1 MPKMS
6 AEDHPAFVMA
16 HPHEVPSLRY
26 VPESG
31 YPPHW
36 EYCAPSRFWGQKLG
50 LPEIYRSYSDVLGED
65 HAAIQARLF
74 SIHTRTISD
83 ESRDAEVLALFE
95 RLTQAHPDLPRETVL
110 TMKQVAGVVH
120 GAVSQFSPADIAFF
134 LNKRSPRED
143 DAWRERKIAV
153 QRLTGGWG
161 FEWVI
166 SHITLDLI
174 EARLIELG
182 EDFDILADMM
192 DKSYRAPGSMSA

>member
-1 MPKMS
+1 MPKMRP
-6 AEDHPAFVMA
+6 EDHPAFVMA

-31 YPPHW
+31 YPPHG
-36 EYCAPSRFWGQKLG
+36 EYNAPSRFWGRKLG
-50 LPEIYRSYSDVLGED
+50 LPEIHRSYADVLGDD
-65 HAAIQARLF
+65 HAAIQAELF

-83 ESRDAEVLALFE
+83 EHRDVEVLKLFE
-95 RLTQAHPDLPRETVL
+95 RLTQAHPDLPCETVL

-143 DAWRERKIAV
+143 SAWRERKSAV
-153 QRLTGGWG
+153 QKLSGGWG

-166 SHITLDLI
+166 SHETLDLV

-182 EDFDILADMM
+182 DDFDILADAS
-192 DKSYRAPGSMSA
+192 DRYRAPGSLSA

>member
-1 MPKMS
+1 MPKLR

-31 YPPHW
+31 YPA
-36 EYCAPSRFWGQKLG
+36 YGQYNAPARFWGLKLG
-50 LPEIYRSYSDVLGED
+50 LPEIHRSYSDVLGDD
-65 HAAIQARLF
+65 HAAIQADLF

-83 ESRDAEVLALFE
+83 DRRDAEVLSLFE
-95 RLTQAHPDLPRETVL
+95 RLTQAHPDLPREAVL

-134 LNKRSPRED
+134 IDKRSPRQNNG
-143 DAWRERKIAV
+143 WRERKIAV
-153 QRLTGGWG
+153 QRLTGGWS
-161 FEWVI
+161 FDWVI
-166 SHITLDLI
+166 SHETLDLV

-182 EDFDILADMM
+182 DDFDILADAETFHCP
-192 DKSYRAPGSMSA
+192 SS